1 MGGWRPAVRARG
13 DARGLDA
20 RRPRAR
26 VLGQEDLAE
35 ARALCARDPVTSV
48 LAAARLEVAAVAGFA
63 AAGGQAWGFPATG
76 PLVAVCWSGANLVP
90 VLSPDLVGRDADDAV
105 AAFAATARAQGR
117 RSSSI
122 VGDRTAAL
130 ALWDLLAPR
139 WPPAREVR
147 ADQPSLAIARDPDVE
162 PDALVRRS
170 TLGEVDAV
178 LPACVRMFAEEVGY
192 APAASP
198 GSAYALRVRSLVA
211 EGRSFVRMEAPGSA
225 PGTGTGPGPGPF
237 VAFKAELGAVA
248 GGVAQVQGVWVD
260 PLRRGRGLAAPGM
273 AAVVVATRREVAPV
287 VSLYVNAFNAPA
299 LATYRRVGFEQVGT
313 FTTVLF

>member
-13 DARGLDA
+13 ESARGLDA

-26 VLGQEDLAE
+26 VLGQEDVDE
-35 ARALCARDPVTSV
+35 ARALCALDPVTSV
-48 LAAARLEVAAVAGFA
+48 LAAARLEVVARAGFA
-63 AAGGQAWGFPATG
+63 AAGGQAWGFPAAG

-90 VLSPDLVGRDADDAV
+90 VLAPDLAGRDADDAV
-105 AAFAATARAQGR
+105 AAFAAMARAQGR

-122 VGDRTAAL
+122 VGDRAAAL

-162 PDALVRRS
+162 PDLLVRRS
-170 TLGEVDAV
+170 TLDEVGVV

-211 EGRSFVRMEAPGSA
+211 EGRSFVRTEQPAPDA
-225 PGTGTGPGPGPF
+225 GPRADPL
-237 VAFKAELGAVA
+237 VTFKAELGAVA

-273 AAVVVATRREVAPV
+273 AAVVVATRRDVAPV

>member
-35 ARALCARDPVTSV
+35 ARALLARDPVTSV
-48 LAAARLEVAAVAGFA
+48 LAATRLDVAAAAGFA

-90 VLSPDLVGRDADDAV
+90 VLAPDLAGRDADDAI

-122 VGDRTAAL
+122 VGDRVAAL

-162 PDALVRRS
+162 PDPAVRRS
-170 TLGEVDAV
+170 TLAEVDAV

-211 EGRSFVRMEAPGSA
+211 EGRSFVRMEP
-225 PGTGTGPGPGPF
+225 PGPDSGRSAGQGPL

-273 AAVVVATRREVAPV
+273 AAVVVTTRREVAPV